1 MLMISVHT
9 GKGENDMEL
18 ISRNEAIVMLEDM
31 EGRRDEDGYIRIY
44 KCDAIDNLRSL
55 PAVEERKEGRWVRIT
70 QDVGLKPHQYMCTEC
85 HRIIEYNSAESPSL
99 LEIRYPYCHCGAKM
113 RGEVNEADYG

>member
-1 MLMISVHT
+1 
-9 GKGENDMEL
+9 MEL
-18 ISRNEAIVMLEDM
+18 ISRDEAIIMLEDM

-113 RGEVNEADYG
+113 KGEVNEIDYG